1 MHLHF
6 LGAYEDSCKW
16 TFDGIEGI
24 TNFLDKVWKLQD
36 MIKGEEVSKEHEFE
50 LNTLIKKVSEDYENL
65 KLNTAISACMIFVKK
80 IREDGFIT
88 KEELRQFLL
97 CLNPLAPHITSEIFE
112 RVFNRDLLD
121 EKFPE
126 CDESKL
132 VKDEIEMPVQ
142 VNGKFRA
149 TVLVPLNAS
158 KENIVEIIKAS
169 NKVTIDFDNIK
180 KVIFVPKKI
189 INLIV

>member
-1 MHLHF
+1 M
-6 LGAYEDSCKW
+6 
-16 TFDGIEGI
+16 TF
-24 TNFLDKVWKLQD
+24 
-36 MIKGEEVSKEHEFE
+36 M
-50 LNTLIKKVSEDYENL
+50 
-65 KLNTAISACMIFVKK
+65 KK
-80 IREDGFIT
+80 IKEDGYIT

-112 RVFNRDLLD
+112 RVFKRDLLD

-158 KENIVEIIKAS
+158 KDNIVEIIKES
-169 NKVTIDFDNIK
+169 NKVAIDFNSIK